1 MASWW
6 GQVASCGVKKKNLI
20 FSRGYIMGISKDN
33 VVMIG
38 QSKYGVELSEYPGSF
53 ALNKISKGQN
63 DVLYNEWVFLSRFKN
78 GAAVPDAQKRPM
90 GIYLG
95 KDKGAAIEVLKT
107 LIGMLA
113 GSEDTPDESDIPF

>member
-1 MASWW
+1 MA
-6 GQVASCGVKKKNLI
+6 
-20 FSRGYIMGISKDN
+20 ISKDN
-33 VVMIG
+33 VVMVG
-38 QSKYGVELSEYPGSF
+38 DSKYGVELSEYQGSF

-63 DVLYNEWVFLSRFKN
+63 EVLYNEWVFLSRWKN

-95 KDKGAAIEVLKT
+95 KDKAIAIEVLKT

-113 GSEDTPDESDIPF
+113 GVEYPPDEDSIPF

>member
-1 MASWW
+1 MTIN
-6 GQVASCGVKKKNLI
+6 KET
-20 FSRGYIMGISKDN
+20 

-38 QSKYGVELSEYPGSF
+38 QSKYGIELSEYQGSF

-63 DVLYNEWVFLSRFKN
+63 DVLFNEWIFLSKWKN
-78 GAAVPDAQKRPM
+78 GQAVPDAQKRPM

-113 GSEDTPDESDIPF
+113 GVEYPPDEDTVPF